1 MRVVLVLAALGL
13 LAPSVAAAP
22 AVAPRVVRVTIG
34 GADTARGFVSG
45 PGRVVTVAHVLDGTG
60 DVLVDGRRAEIVRRD
75 ERLDLAVLSVP
86 GLDGSRVRVGDASHV
101 VVAGRPTMVLRRAL
115 ARIDG
120 ASWRRPVLEL
130 RTEVEEGDSGTPVL
144 TPSGRVAG
152 VIFARSTTRPGTAW
166 AVDYPAAVRSTPT
179 NSALNASTSPSS
191 VPTRAA
197 IAR

>member
-22 AVAPRVVRVTIG
+22 AVAPRVVRVTTG
-34 GADTARGFVSG
+34 GADTARGFVAG

-60 DVLVDGRRAEIVRRD
+60 DVLVDGRRAEVVRRD

-86 GLDGSRVRVGDASHV
+86 GVDGPRVRVG
-101 VVAGRPTMVLRRAL
+101 GGTPEGLIRRAN

-120 ASWRRPVLEL
+120 SAWRRPVLEL
-130 RTEVEEGDSGTPVL
+130 RIEVEDGDSGTPVL
-144 TPSGRVAG
+144 TSSGRVAG

-179 NSALNASTSPSS
+179 NSALNASTRPSK